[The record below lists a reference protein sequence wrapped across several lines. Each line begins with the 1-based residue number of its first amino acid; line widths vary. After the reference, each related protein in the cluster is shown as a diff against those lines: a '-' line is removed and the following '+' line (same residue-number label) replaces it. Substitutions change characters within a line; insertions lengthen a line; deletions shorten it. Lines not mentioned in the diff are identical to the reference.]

1 MLARPGLMCLLNELG
16 NTLVALQPEPGGTLT
31 EVQAVS
37 TLPPGFAV
45 PVDPQRG
52 PVALVLRADG

>member
-1 MLARPGLMCLLNELG
+1 MYLLNELG